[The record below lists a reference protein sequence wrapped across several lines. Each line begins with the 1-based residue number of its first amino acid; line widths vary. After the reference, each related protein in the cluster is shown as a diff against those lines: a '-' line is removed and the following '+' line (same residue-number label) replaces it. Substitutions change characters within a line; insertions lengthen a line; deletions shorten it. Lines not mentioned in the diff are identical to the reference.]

1 MSAAITNPLIDPPP
15 KEVPLRNAP
24 LEWVIAMARFPM
36 VMEIERPEFL
46 AEFQQ
51 ALKPRYPIGELQTVQ
66 DLVVASVAPP
76 PKKVWRFSDEQRWRV
91 SLAQDFVAVETRSYT
106 SRNDLVERLREALAA
121 MPKQGRPPRID
132 RLGVRFIDRIRGAEL
147 RDIAKLVRPE
157 IAGVA
162 STTTMASCN
171 HAFSDNSFRVGDDL
185 LVARWGLLPARA
197 TLDPAVMDAI
207 DEPSWLL
214 DLDMV
219 SQRPLAFDPAALGDK
234 ARAFATRIYTFF
246 RWSVT
251 AEFLARYGGK
261 V

>member
-1 MSAAITNPLIDPPP
+1 MSIAINNPLVDPPP
-15 KEVPLRNAP
+15 QEVPLPKAP
-24 LEWVIAMARFPM
+24 LEWVVAMARFPM

-46 AEFQQ
+46 AGFQNV
-51 ALKPRYPIGELQTVQ
+51 LKARYPIGELETVQ
-66 DLVVASVAPP
+66 DLVLGASTPP
-76 PKKVWRFSDEQRWRV
+76 PKKVWRFSDEKRWRV

-106 SRNDLVERLREALAA
+106 SREDLVARLCEALHA
-121 MPKQGRPPRID
+121 MPVSGRPPRID
-132 RLGVRFIDRIRGAEL
+132 RLGVRYIDRIRGEEL

-162 STTTMASCN
+162 STQAMPGCI
-171 HAFSDNSFRVGDDL
+171 HAFSDNAFHVGGNV

-219 SQRPLAFDPAALGDK
+219 SQQPLAFDPEAIGNQV
-234 ARAFATRIYTFF
+234 REFATRIYTFF
-246 RWSVT
+246 RWAVT
-251 AEFLARYGGK
+251 DQFLVRYGGQP
-261 V
+261 

>member
-1 MSAAITNPLIDPPP
+1 MPIAASNPLTDPPP
-15 KEVPLRNAP
+15 KEVHLPKAP

-46 AEFQQ
+46 AEFQKV
-51 ALKPRYPIGELQTVQ
+51 LKPRYAVGQLETVQ
-66 DLVVASVAPP
+66 DRVLGGAAPL
-76 PKKVWRFSDEQRWRV
+76 PKKVWRFFDEKRWRV

-106 SRNDLVERLREALAA
+106 SRDELIARLREALEA
-121 MPKQGRPPRID
+121 MPAAGRPARID
-132 RLGVRFIDRIRGAEL
+132 QLGVRYIDRIRGEEL
-147 RDIAKLVRPE
+147 RDIARLVRPE

-162 STTTMASCN
+162 STPAMAGCM
-171 HAFSDNSFRVGDDL
+171 HAFSDNAFRVGNDV

-219 SQRPLAFDPAALGDK
+219 SQQPLAFDSAALGDR
-234 ARAFATRIYTFF
+234 ALAFATRIYTVF
-246 RWSVT
+246 RWAVT
-251 AEFLARYGGK
+251 PEFLIRYGGK
-261 V
+261 T